1 MMQQDD
7 DFFVCVVFK
16 KSINWLQKGDVIT
29 RKIFQEKKDH
39 RKLLDILIDWIY
51 STGMMIIIKQKLLIT
66 CHSDQ
71 SIKKIVISDIVGGG
85 GG

>member
-7 DFFVCVVFK
+7 DFFVFVVFK

-39 RKLLDILIDWIY
+39 RKLSDILIDWIY

>member
-7 DFFVCVVFK
+7 DFFVFVVFK